1 MTEISVQL
9 ELTPAQQTRLE
20 VAVDGARLSYG
31 DAIGTAEIVFGNPD
45 PAQITSAEHLRWV
58 QLESVGFGEY
68 LDLDWGSSVGDKV
81 MLTNLAGFFAEP
93 VAESALAGILALMRG
108 VNQLVRL
115 QDRREW
121 IGDPLR
127 ARLRVLS
134 GARITML
141 GRGAINRRLG
151 ELLAPFGCSIT
162 QLGTDLAPDQL
173 DRELPATEVFVAA
186 VPDTPE
192 TRGMMDERRI
202 DLLPSSAFFVNL
214 GRGSLVVEPALVKAL
229 NSGRLAGAL
238 LDVTEHEP
246 LAPEDPLWTCPNTI
260 LTQHTGGGTRDEVD
274 RKIDHFLANLAR
286 YRRGDALIG
295 TVDMRR
301 GY

>member
-1 MTEISVQL
+1 VTEISVQL

-68 LDLDWGSSVGDKV
+68 LELDWGSINEKIA
-81 MLTNLAGFFAEP
+81 LTNLAGFFAEP

-108 VNQLVRL
+108 VNELVTL

-127 ARLRVLS
+127 AKLRVLG
-134 GARITML
+134 GARVTML

-173 DRELPATEVFVAA
+173 NRELPATEVFVAA

-202 DLLPSSAFFVNL
+202 GLLPSSAFFVNL

-246 LAPEDPLWTCPNTI
+246 LDPEDPLWTCPNTI

>member
-68 LDLDWGSSVGDKV
+68 LELDWGSINEKIA
-81 MLTNLAGFFAEP
+81 LTNLAGFFAEP

-108 VNQLVRL
+108 VNELVTL

-127 ARLRVLS
+127 AKLRVLG
-134 GARITML
+134 GARVTML

-173 DRELPATEVFVAA
+173 NRELPATEVFVAA

-202 DLLPSSAFFVNL
+202 GLLPSSAFFVNL

-246 LAPEDPLWTCPNTI
+246 LDPEDPLWTCPNTI

>member
-214 GRGSLVVEPALVKAL
+214 GRGSLVVEPCF
-229 NSGRLAGAL
+229 GQGAKL
-238 LDVTEHEP
+238 RTP
-246 LAPEDPLWTCPNTI
+246 
-260 LTQHTGGGTRDEVD
+260 GGG
-274 RKIDHFLANLAR
+274 LAR
-286 YRRGDALIG
+286 CDRARTPRPGRPALDLPQHHSDPAHGRRHPG
-295 TVDMRR
+295 R
-301 GY
+301 G